1 MKTLP
6 LFKRLQKR
14 SRTDAPCQRFYES
27 LWTISAPAILA
38 LTPSL
43 VPSAAMAN
51 NIAGNIFVEP
61 VKRPSQPFSLP
72 TTSRLPVPSSD
83 ILCSYLPSN
92 GQLGRDAII
101 TLIESQ
107 GDSVFRYERLNERL
121 NGRTSARSNG
131 TRSTFSFA
139 TSTTPN
145 NIASNI
151 APNATIS
158 RTLTFRNTSANQ
170 AGRRLINRPDE
181 YADLLGLD
189 PSDSIV
195 RAGFGAIASQFTC
208 QPFSSV
214 ARAATTRPSNNN
226 LPSDNLPPLT
236 RQATSLAAL
245 PDGNYRVASPA
256 AIEGSDTTDAYSAST
271 LFTFRK
277 LGDVVTGNFEYLN
290 SDRQACISGNVT
302 GNIITGQAY
311 TDSGETFVLSRRY
324 LGPSLTL
331 ELGEAVTFSR
341 YDDSVL
347 DLNGFTRINAG
358 KTQPPIGC
366 S

>member
-6 LFKRLQKR
+6 LFKQLQKR
-14 SRTDAPCQRFYES
+14 SRTDVLCQRFYKS
-27 LWTISAPAILA
+27 LWTISAPAILV

-43 VPSAAMAN
+43 IPSAAMAN

-61 VKRPSQPFSLP
+61 VNRASQPFSLP

-107 GDSVFRYERLNERL
+107 GDSVFRYERLNTRLNERL
-121 NGRTSARSNG
+121 NERASARSNG
-131 TRSTFSFA
+131 TRSTFSFT

-145 NIASNI
+145 NVASNI
-151 APNATIS
+151 ASNATIS

-189 PSDSIV
+189 PNDSIV

-214 ARAATTRPSNNN
+214 ARAATTRFS
-226 LPSDNLPPLT
+226 SDNLPPLT